1 MKSRVKLSSIF
12 IGALF
17 LFGLLLVL
25 YPFVSNGLNNYLD
38 DKLIETYQNQ
48 ANKKNETEM
57 EAAKK
62 KWVEKNEQ
70 LLKDANN
77 QVIGADTFS
86 TKKKESEKPEKNY
99 YEQQTIAY
107 LNIPKIKVK
116 VPVFNGT
123 NDLLLEKGAGLL
135 EGTSYPIGGM
145 GTHAVLSAHRGL
157 ETAKLFTDLPKLVM
171 GDTFIITIAQEKHAY
186 KVDKISVIEPDDIEL
201 LRVVDE
207 QDYVTLMTCTPFM
220 VNSHRLLVRGHRIPY
235 TEELKE
241 DVKKSEHERNRGQL
255 LLITFCLIIFCS
267 VIFFTVRKIKVGN
280 R

>member
-1 MKSRVKLSSIF
+1 MKGRAKLSSIF

-17 LFGLLLVL
+17 LSGLLLVL

-48 ANKKNETEM
+48 ANEKNETEM
-57 EAAKK
+57 EVAKK

-77 QVIGADTFS
+77 QLIGADPFS

-123 NDLLLEKGAGLL
+123 NDLLLGKGAGLL

-207 QDYVTLMTCTPFM
+207 QDYITLMTCTPFM
-220 VNSHRLLVRGHRIPY
+220 VNSHRLLVRGSRVPY
-235 TEELKE
+235 TEEMKE
-241 DVKKSEHERNRGQL
+241 NVKESEHRRNRGQSG
-255 LLITFCLIIFCS
+255 LIIVC
-267 VIFFTVRKIKVGN
+267 VIILSSIIIFTIRNKRRRKN
-280 R
+280 